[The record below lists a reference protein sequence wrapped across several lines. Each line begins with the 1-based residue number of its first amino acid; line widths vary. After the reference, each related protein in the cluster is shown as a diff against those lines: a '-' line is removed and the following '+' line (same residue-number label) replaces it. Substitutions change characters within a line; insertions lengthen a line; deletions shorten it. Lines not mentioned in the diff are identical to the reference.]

1 MNIENYTY
9 FIEIDKKKT
18 PHVFTELNESLT
30 FLKSLRKIN
39 NNDVNIILY
48 RKDIKNKKVE
58 QLNK

>member
-18 PHVFTELNESLT
+18 PHVFTELNESIT

-39 NNDVNIILY
+39 NDNINIFLY
-48 RKDIKNKKVE
+48 RKDIKNKTVE
-58 QLNK
+58 QLNL